1 LFADSSATQN
11 DADVVLA
18 LFDPM
23 RYKVEDPSGYQ
34 LDKLKDEYGAKYYR
48 SVRLIK
54 NSFGEDDVR
63 IGLGFLGQIGMFKEL
78 PRRKD
83 MTESDYESVV
93 NKTFFLQR

>member
-1 LFADSSATQN
+1 
-11 DADVVLA
+11 VLA

-34 LDKLKDEYGAKYYR
+34 LEKLKDEYGAKYYR

-83 MTESDYESVV
+83 MTDSDYEAVV
-93 NKTFFLQR
+93 NKTYFLQR

>member
-1 LFADSSATQN
+1 M
-11 DADVVLA
+11 LA

-34 LDKLKDEYGAKYYR
+34 LDKLKDEYGGKYYR

-93 NKTFFLQR
+93 NKTFFLQRGRY